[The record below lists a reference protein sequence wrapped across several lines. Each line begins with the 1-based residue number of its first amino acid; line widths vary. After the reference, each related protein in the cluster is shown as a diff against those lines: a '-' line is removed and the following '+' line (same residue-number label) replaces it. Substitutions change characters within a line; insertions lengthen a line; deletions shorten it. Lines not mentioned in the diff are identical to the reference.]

1 MTQAKSFVA
10 NILVLGKTGA
20 GKSSFINY
28 FLDEDVESVATGKP
42 VTKGYLR
49 EHLSREGDIRI
60 FDNEGFEAKKAE
72 DQMNAILNL
81 VHDRNGSSVQV
92 KDCFH
97 TIFYADS
104 LLRRPKRVQVKDWFH
119 TIFYCINVANARF
132 EDAEILF
139 IQKLNK
145 TISQHVHIILT
156 HCDQV
161 EPEQLRDMKDY
172 IREKLNNDRDYRIFE
187 VVSREWRKRNGTC
200 IHRRGREA
208 ILDSIF
214 QLLWEDIS
222 FRVSNDYASEL
233 LRRSKEYIEESF
245 ICAEK
250 GLRKA
255 LNPRT
260 LFAAGKESKLNQ
272 ELVPIEKQYD
282 EQIEQILE
290 KTNRHFD
297 QILGSA
303 SELFINYKGHFF
315 NDARFAV
322 HAGLTAN
329 DMIIE
334 WYHDLVFND
343 SVIEGLLYKTLPTI
357 RKFMEDNAEQ
367 EENIMKMIGNLGG
380 AFRDYI
386 TSGFRIKQAVN
397 EEKEKVLRALPSHQ
411 KIQEDVNNKLLAF
424 GRSSLGT
431 L

>member
-1 MTQAKSFVA
+1 MITQAKSFVA

-72 DQMNAILNL
+72 EQMNAILNL
-81 VHDRNGSSVQV
+81 VHDRNGSS
-92 KDCFH
+92 
-97 TIFYADS
+97 
-104 LLRRPKRVQVKDWFH
+104 VQVKDWFH

-334 WYHDLVFND
+334 WYHLDDLVFND
-343 SVIEGLLYKTLPTI
+343 SVAEGLLYKTLPTI
-357 RKFMEDNAEQ
+357 KKLMEDNAEI